1 MARQEGQSTVELVAA
16 LPALLLAGLL
26 ALQLLVAGYSLTLA
40 DGAAE
45 AGALALASGRPAVA
59 AARDAVPDWVGEGVD
74 VSVEGGRVTVRL
86 RPTLADPGR
95 RESPRRHLLSASE
108 AQVTLPV
115 RLSHLT
121 GSKGAPEPCP
131 VVLVTQ
137 AGAAAGSRATAAAL
151 ACAAS
156 EPDRAA
162 LLIDLEEGRAPRS
175 TLVATAGA
183 RALEERVAAH
193 LPDAAIASRG
203 CLCQLTLSPDPEA
216 LGTLAA
222 ALPLARE
229 SAAIVHLP
237 PPLLRTLLA
246 EPRIRPTGAVLRADL
261 EHGRSLTA
269 LAVRDLID
277 LDLRTAVVKRPL
289 GWLAARA
296 ARLGALREPPS
307 VIRRAW
313 TVVNHG

>member
-1 MARQEGQSTVELVAA
+1 M
-16 LPALLLAGLL
+16 
-26 ALQLLVAGYSLTLA
+26 
-40 DGAAE
+40 
-45 AGALALASGRPAVA
+45 
-59 AARDAVPDWVGEGVD
+59 
-74 VSVEGGRVTVRL
+74 SV
-86 RPTLADPGR
+86 
-95 RESPRRHLLSASE
+95 
-108 AQVTLPV
+108 
-115 RLSHLT
+115 
-121 GSKGAPEPCP
+121 

-137 AGAAAGSRATAAAL
+137 VGAATGSRAAAAAL

-162 LLIDLEEGRAPRS
+162 LLIDLDPGRAARS

-193 LPDAAIASRG
+193 LPDAALASRG
-203 CLCQLTLSPDPEA
+203 CFCQLTLSPDPEA
-216 LGTLAA
+216 LDALAA

-229 SAAIVHLP
+229 SGAIVHLP
-237 PPLLRTLLA
+237 PPLLRPLLA

-261 EHGRSLTA
+261 EDGRPLTA

-277 LDLRTAVVKRPL
+277 LDLRAAVVKRSL
-289 GWLAARA
+289 GWFAARA
-296 ARLGALREPPS
+296 AQLGALPEPPS